1 MTSTTTLF
9 TISMTIA
16 IVGMMNAV
24 PIVLGADV
32 KQAESN
38 LCYAVRLDKE
48 CNAATDQTSC
58 WASDKDCF
66 WIEDQN
72 ICQSP
77 FANMYR
83 AEIET
88 QHNAWTASG
97 MQLCA
102 LSSMSESACTNMQI
116 LGGNVCEWDATSTHS
131 VKCMIKKTG
140 VFADMIY
147 DKFSLNYHLDSSK
160 CWVISSETDCTAD
173 SSCTWTTPPDGGTPY
188 CGLTKTIPDLY
199 DDYCNA
205 TTTWYESLIADDGV
219 CKLRGKEMT
228 CEALETETDCGKES
242 GCSWDDEDNE
252 CDLNTESDG
261 KLQAVRLSGLLSGV
275 KKRTKCS
282 KLGYIGEAACTAD
295 SECEWLGLGEAND
308 CGPTL
313 ATWKTA
319 STSDFGGTYLYGDF
333 TCNLHENENACN
345 ANVMC
350 TWACEHDDHDDHD
363 DHDHR
368 VRHALRHDH
377 RVRHALRTR
386 HDDDDDCACEVK
398 DSIWDPGMCPA
409 EYFPTQSVPAAGI
422 ASATGAVTLTGYTAA
437 QFGDDQKEAF
447 VRGIAMFLNVPVPL
461 VTITH
466 VHDVSSRKRRNL
478 KSSSIEVDYSVS
490 GSVTEVQNIV
500 AALDGAGAQSN
511 IGAALEVAFE
521 ARGLTAPSVTAVTAS
536 AILPSPPPPPPSPA
550 HALEKGTLCIVAIVS
565 AFLLF

>member
-1 MTSTTTLF
+1 MMMTTTTSTTTLF
-9 TISMTIA
+9 TISMMIA
-16 IVGMMNAV
+16 IVGMMNDV

-48 CNAATDQTSC
+48 CNASTDETSC
-58 WASDKDCF
+58 WASDKQCF
-66 WIEDQN
+66 WFDDK
-72 ICQSP
+72 CQSP
-77 FANMYR
+77 FANIYR

-88 QHNAWTASG
+88 QHNAWTSSG
-97 MQLCA
+97 MQMCA
-102 LSSMSESACTNMQI
+102 LGSMSESVCTNI
-116 LGGNVCEWDATSTHS
+116 EGGNTCEWDATSSHS

-147 DKFSLNYHLDSSK
+147 DKFSMNYHLDSSK
-160 CWVISSETDCTAD
+160 CWVISSETNCNAD
-173 SSCTWTTPPDGGTPY
+173 SSCTWTTAPDGGTTY
-188 CGLTKTIPDLY
+188 CGLTKTISDLY

-228 CEALETETDCGKES
+228 CEALETATDCGKES
-242 GCSWDDEDNE
+242 GCSWSDEDNE
-252 CDLNTESDG
+252 CYLNTEFEG
-261 KLQAVRLSGLLSGV
+261 KLQTVRLSGLLSGV

-282 KLGYIGEAACTAD
+282 KLGFVGEASCTAD
-295 SECEWLGLGEAND
+295 SECEWLGLGEANN
-308 CGPTL
+308 CGATL

-319 STSDFGGTYLYGDF
+319 STSDFGGTYLYGDV

-368 VRHALRHDH
+368 VRHALRIRHEVHDG
-377 RVRHALRTR
+377 
-386 HDDDDDCACEVK
+386 DDCWCEVK
-398 DSIWDPGMCPA
+398 ESIWDPGMCPA

-437 QFGDDQKEAF
+437 QFGDDQREAF

-500 AALDGAGAQSN
+500 DALDGAGAQSN
-511 IGAALEVAFE
+511 IGAALEVVFE

-536 AILPSPPPPPPSPA
+536 AILPSPPPSPPPPSSA
-550 HALEKGTLCIVAIVS
+550 HAFEKGTLCIIAIVS

>member
-1 MTSTTTLF
+1 MKTTTTMTSTTTLF

-24 PIVLGADV
+24 PIVLGAGV

-48 CNAATDQTSC
+48 CNAATDETSC
-58 WASDKDCF
+58 WASDKECF
-66 WIEDQN
+66 WFDDK
-72 ICQSP
+72 CQSP
-77 FANMYR
+77 FANIYR

-88 QHNAWTASG
+88 QHNEWTASG

-102 LSSMSESACTNMQI
+102 LSSTSEFACTNAQI
-116 LGGNVCEWDATSTHS
+116 LGGNLCEWDATSSTP
-131 VKCMIKKTG
+131 VKCVIKKTG

-147 DKFSLNYHLDSSK
+147 DKFSLNYHIDSSK
-160 CWVISSETDCTAD
+160 CWLISSETDCNAD
-173 SSCTWTTPPDGGTPY
+173 SSCTWTTPSDGGTTY

-205 TTTWYESLIADDGV
+205 TTTWYDSLVADDGI

-242 GCSWDDEDNE
+242 GCSWSDEDNE
-252 CDLNTESDG
+252 CDLNTEFNG
-261 KLQAVRLSGLLSGV
+261 KIQAVRLSGLLSGV

-282 KLGYIGEAACTAD
+282 KLGYAGEAACTAD

-308 CGPTL
+308 CGATL

-319 STSDFGGTYLYGDF
+319 STSDFGGTYLYGDV
-333 TCNLHENENACN
+333 TCNLHENENACT

-350 TWACEHDDHDDHD
+350 TWACEDG
-363 DHDHR
+363 
-368 VRHALRHDH
+368 
-377 RVRHALRTR
+377 
-386 HDDDDDCACEVK
+386 DCACEVK

-437 QFGDDQKEAF
+437 QFGDDKKEAF

-461 VTITH
+461 VTIIH

-490 GSVTEVQNIV
+490 GDVTEVQNIV

-521 ARGLTAPSVTAVTAS
+521 ARGLTAPSVTAITAS
-536 AILPSPPPPPPSPA
+536 AILPSPPPPPPPPSSA

>member
-1 MTSTTTLF
+1 MMKTTTTMTSTTTLF

-24 PIVLGADV
+24 PIVLGAGV

-48 CNAATDQTSC
+48 CNAATDETSC
-58 WASDKDCF
+58 WASDKECF
-66 WIEDQN
+66 WFDDK
-72 ICQSP
+72 CQSP
-77 FANMYR
+77 FANIYR

-88 QHNAWTASG
+88 QHNEWTASG

-102 LSSMSESACTNMQI
+102 LSSTSEFACTNAQI
-116 LGGNVCEWDATSTHS
+116 LGGNLCEWDATSSTP
-131 VKCMIKKTG
+131 VKCVIKKTG

-147 DKFSLNYHLDSSK
+147 DKFSLNYHIDSSK
-160 CWVISSETDCTAD
+160 CWLISSETDCNAD
-173 SSCTWTTPPDGGTPY
+173 SSCTWTTPSDGGTTY

-205 TTTWYESLIADDGV
+205 TTTWYDSLVADDGI

-242 GCSWDDEDNE
+242 GCSWSDEDNE
-252 CDLNTESDG
+252 CDLNTEFNG
-261 KLQAVRLSGLLSGV
+261 KIQAVRLSGLLSGV

-282 KLGYIGEAACTAD
+282 KLGYAGEAACTAD

-308 CGPTL
+308 CGATL

-319 STSDFGGTYLYGDF
+319 STTDFGGTYLYGDV
-333 TCNLHENENACN
+333 TCNLHENENACT

-350 TWACEHDDHDDHD
+350 TWACEDG
-363 DHDHR
+363 
-368 VRHALRHDH
+368 
-377 RVRHALRTR
+377 
-386 HDDDDDCACEVK
+386 DCACEVK

-437 QFGDDQKEAF
+437 QFGDDKKEAF

-461 VTITH
+461 VTIIH

-490 GSVTEVQNIV
+490 GDVTEVQNIV

-521 ARGLTAPSVTAVTAS
+521 ARGLTAPSVTAITAS
-536 AILPSPPPPPPSPA
+536 AILPSPPPPPPPPSSA

>member
-1 MTSTTTLF
+1 MKTTTTMTSTTTLF

-24 PIVLGADV
+24 PIVLGAGV

-48 CNAATDQTSC
+48 CNAATDETSC
-58 WASDKDCF
+58 WASDKECF
-66 WIEDQN
+66 WFDDK
-72 ICQSP
+72 CQSP
-77 FANMYR
+77 FANIYR

-102 LSSMSESACTNMQI
+102 LSSTSESACTNMQI
-116 LGGNVCEWDATSTHS
+116 LGGNLCEWDATSSTP
-131 VKCMIKKTG
+131 VKCVIKKTG

-147 DKFSLNYHLDSSK
+147 DKFSLNYHIDSSK
-160 CWVISSETDCTAD
+160 CWLISSETDCNAD
-173 SSCTWTTPPDGGTPY
+173 SSCTWTTPSDGGTTY

-205 TTTWYESLIADDGV
+205 TTTWYDSLVADDGI

-242 GCSWDDEDNE
+242 GCSWSDEDNE
-252 CDLNTESDG
+252 CDLNTEFNG
-261 KLQAVRLSGLLSGV
+261 KIQAVRLSGLLSGV

-282 KLGYIGEAACTAD
+282 KLGYAGEAACTAD

-308 CGPTL
+308 CGATL

-319 STSDFGGTYLYGDF
+319 STTDFGGTYLYGDV
-333 TCNLHENENACN
+333 TCNLHENENACT

-350 TWACEHDDHDDHD
+350 TWACEDG
-363 DHDHR
+363 
-368 VRHALRHDH
+368 
-377 RVRHALRTR
+377 
-386 HDDDDDCACEVK
+386 DCACEVK

-437 QFGDDQKEAF
+437 QFGDDKKEAF

-461 VTITH
+461 VTIIH

-490 GSVTEVQNIV
+490 GDVTEVQNIV

-521 ARGLTAPSVTAVTAS
+521 ARGLTAPSVTAITAS
-536 AILPSPPPPPPSPA
+536 AILPSPPPPPPPPSSA

>member
-1 MTSTTTLF
+1 MTTTTTLF
-9 TISMTIA
+9 TISMMIA
-16 IVGMMNAV
+16 MMIVGMMNAV

-32 KQAESN
+32 QAESN

-48 CNAATDQTSC
+48 CNASTDETAC
-58 WASDKDCF
+58 WASDKQCF
-66 WIEDQN
+66 WYDGK
-72 ICQSP
+72 CQSP
-77 FANMYR
+77 FAQIYR
-83 AEIET
+83 AEIEA
-88 QHNAWTASG
+88 QHNAWTSG
-97 MQLCA
+97 IMVGCA
-102 LSSMSESACTNMQI
+102 LGSMSESVCTNMQ
-116 LGGNVCEWDATSTHS
+116 GGNTCEWDATSTHS

-147 DKFSLNYHLDSSK
+147 DKFSMNYNHDSSK
-160 CWVISSETDCTAD
+160 CWVISSETVCNDD
-173 SSCTWTTPPDGGTPY
+173 SSCTWTTSPDDNSTY
-188 CGLTKTIPDLY
+188 CGLTKSISDLY

-228 CEALETETDCGKES
+228 CEALGTATDCGKES
-242 GCSWDDEDNE
+242 GCSWSDEDNE
-252 CDLNTESDG
+252 CELNNEFIG
-261 KLQAVRLSGLLSGV
+261 KLQAIRLSGRLSGV
-275 KKRTKCS
+275 KKHTKCAG
-282 KLGYIGEAACTAD
+282 LGYMGESQCKAD
-295 SECEWLGLGEAND
+295 SECEWLGLGEANN
-308 CGPTL
+308 CGATL

-319 STSDFGGTYLYGDF
+319 STSDFGGTYLYGDV
-333 TCNLHENENACN
+333 TCNRRENENACN

-350 TWACEHDDHDDHD
+350 RWACEHDDHDDH
-363 DHDHR
+363 HG
-368 VRHALRHDH
+368 HDH

-398 DSIWDPGMCPA
+398 ESIWDPGMCPA

-437 QFGDDQKEAF
+437 QFGDDKKEAF

-500 AALDGAGAQSN
+500 NALDGAGAQSN
-511 IGAALEVAFE
+511 IDAALELTFE

-536 AILPSPPPPPPSPA
+536 AILPSPPPPPSSPA

>member
-1 MTSTTTLF
+1 MQFCAQIST
-9 TISMTIA
+9 
-16 IVGMMNAV
+16 
-24 PIVLGADV
+24 
-32 KQAESN
+32 
-38 LCYAVRLDKE
+38 
-48 CNAATDQTSC
+48 
-58 WASDKDCF
+58 
-66 WIEDQN
+66 
-72 ICQSP
+72 
-77 FANMYR
+77 
-83 AEIET
+83 
-88 QHNAWTASG
+88 
-97 MQLCA
+97 
-102 LSSMSESACTNMQI
+102 SESACTNAQN
-116 LGGNVCEWDATSTHS
+116 LGGNACEWDATSTP

-160 CWVISSETDCTAD
+160 CWVISSETDCNAD
-173 SSCTWTTPPDGGTPY
+173 SSCTWTTSPDGGTTY

-228 CEALETETDCGKES
+228 CEALETATDCGKES
-242 GCSWDDEDNE
+242 GCSWSDEDNE
-252 CDLNTESDG
+252 CDLNTEFSG
-261 KLQAVRLSGLLSGV
+261 KITALRHSGLLSGV
-275 KKRTKCS
+275 KKHTKCS
-282 KLGYIGEAACTAD
+282 KLGYIGESQCKAD
-295 SECEWLGLGEAND
+295 SECEWLGLGEEND
-308 CGPTL
+308 CGATL
-313 ATWKTA
+313 ATWKTT
-319 STSDFGGTYLYGDF
+319 STSDFGATYLYGDV
-333 TCNLHENENACN
+333 TCNRHENENACN

-350 TWACEHDDHDDHD
+350 TWACEDG
-363 DHDHR
+363 
-368 VRHALRHDH
+368 
-377 RVRHALRTR
+377 
-386 HDDDDDCACEVK
+386 DCACEVK
-398 DSIWDPGMCPA
+398 ESIWDPGMCPA

-437 QFGDDQKEAF
+437 QFGDDKKEAF

-500 AALDGAGAQSN
+500 NRLDGAGAQSN

-521 ARGLTAPSVTAVTAS
+521 ARGLTAPSVTAITAS
-536 AILPSPPPPPPSPA
+536 AILPSPPPPSSA

>member
-1 MTSTTTLF
+1 MMMSTTTSTTTLF
-9 TISMTIA
+9 TISMMIA
-16 IVGMMNAV
+16 IVGMMNDV

-48 CNAATDQTSC
+48 CNASTDETSC
-58 WASDKDCF
+58 WASDKQCF
-66 WIEDQN
+66 WFDDK
-72 ICQSP
+72 CQSP
-77 FANMYR
+77 FANIYR

-88 QHNAWTASG
+88 QHNAWTSSG
-97 MQLCA
+97 MQMCA
-102 LSSMSESACTNMQI
+102 LGSMSESVCTNI
-116 LGGNVCEWDATSTHS
+116 EGGNTCEWDATSSHS

-147 DKFSLNYHLDSSK
+147 DKFSMNYHLDSSK
-160 CWVISSETDCTAD
+160 CWVISSETDCNAD
-173 SSCTWTTPPDGGTPY
+173 SSCTWTTAPDGGTTY
-188 CGLTKTIPDLY
+188 CGLTKTISDLY

-228 CEALETETDCGKES
+228 CAALETATDCGKES
-242 GCSWDDEDNE
+242 GCSWSDEDNE
-252 CDLNTESDG
+252 CYLNTEFEW
-261 KLQAVRLSGLLSGV
+261 KLQTVRLSGLLSGV

-282 KLGYIGEAACTAD
+282 KLGFVGEASCTAD
-295 SECEWLGLGEAND
+295 SECEWLGLGEANN
-308 CGPTL
+308 CGATL

-319 STSDFGGTYLYGDF
+319 STSDFGGAYLYGDV
-333 TCNLHENENACN
+333 TCNPHENENACN

-368 VRHALRHDH
+368 VRHALRIRHEVHDG
-377 RVRHALRTR
+377 
-386 HDDDDDCACEVK
+386 DDCWCEVK
-398 DSIWDPGMCPA
+398 ESIWDPGMCPA

-437 QFGDDQKEAF
+437 QFGDDQREAF

-500 AALDGAGAQSN
+500 DALDGAGAQSN
-511 IGAALEVAFE
+511 IGAALEVVFE

-536 AILPSPPPPPPSPA
+536 AILPSPPPSPPPPSSA
-550 HALEKGTLCIVAIVS
+550 HAFEKGTLCIIAIVS

>member
-48 CNAATDQTSC
+48 CNATATDQTSC
-58 WASDKDCF
+58 MASDKECF
-66 WIEDQN
+66 WFDDK
-72 ICQSP
+72 CQSP
-77 FANMYR
+77 FANIYR

-97 MQLCA
+97 MLMCG
-102 LSSMSESACTNMQI
+102 LSSTSESACTNMQI
-116 LGGNVCEWDATSTHS
+116 LGGNVCEWDATSTP

-160 CWVISSETDCTAD
+160 CWVISSETNCTAD
-173 SSCTWTTPPDGGTPY
+173 SSCTWTTPPDGGATY

-252 CDLNTESDG
+252 CDLNTEFNG
-261 KLQAVRLSGLLSGV
+261 KIQAIRLSGLLSGV

-282 KLGYIGEAACTAD
+282 KLGFAGEAACTAD

-319 STSDFGGTYLYGDF
+319 STSDFGGTYLYGYF
-333 TCNLHENENACN
+333 TCNLHENENACT

-350 TWACEHDDHDDHD
+350 TWACEDG
-363 DHDHR
+363 
-368 VRHALRHDH
+368 
-377 RVRHALRTR
+377 
-386 HDDDDDCACEVK
+386 DCACEVK
-398 DSIWDPGMCPA
+398 ESIWDPGMCPA

-437 QFGDDQKEAF
+437 QFGDDKKEAF

>member
-1 MTSTTTLF
+1 
-9 TISMTIA
+9 
-16 IVGMMNAV
+16 
-24 PIVLGADV
+24 
-32 KQAESN
+32 
-38 LCYAVRLDKE
+38 
-48 CNAATDQTSC
+48 
-58 WASDKDCF
+58 
-66 WIEDQN
+66 
-72 ICQSP
+72 
-77 FANMYR
+77 MYR
-83 AEIET
+83 AEIEM

-97 MQLCA
+97 MLLCG
-102 LSSMSESACTNMQI
+102 LSSTSESACTNMQI
-116 LGGNVCEWDATSTHS
+116 LGGNVCEWDATSTP
-131 VKCMIKKTG
+131 VKCMINKTG
-140 VFADMIY
+140 VFADLIY

-160 CWVISSETDCTAD
+160 CWVISSETNCTAD

-252 CDLNTESDG
+252 CELNTEFNWKIQS
-261 KLQAVRLSGLLSGV
+261 VRLSGLLSGV

-282 KLGYIGEAACTAD
+282 KLGYAGEAACTAD

-308 CGPTL
+308 CGATL

-319 STSDFGGTYLYGDF
+319 STSDFGGTYLYGYF

-398 DSIWDPGMCPA
+398 ESIWDPGMCPA

-437 QFGDDQKEAF
+437 QFGDDKKEAF

-521 ARGLTAPSVTAVTAS
+521 ARGLTAPSVTAITAS
-536 AILPSPPPPPPSPA
+536 AILPSPPPPSSA

>member
-1 MTSTTTLF
+1 MQFCAQIST
-9 TISMTIA
+9 
-16 IVGMMNAV
+16 
-24 PIVLGADV
+24 
-32 KQAESN
+32 
-38 LCYAVRLDKE
+38 
-48 CNAATDQTSC
+48 
-58 WASDKDCF
+58 
-66 WIEDQN
+66 
-72 ICQSP
+72 
-77 FANMYR
+77 
-83 AEIET
+83 
-88 QHNAWTASG
+88 
-97 MQLCA
+97 
-102 LSSMSESACTNMQI
+102 SESACTNAQN
-116 LGGNVCEWDATSTHS
+116 LGGNACEWDATSTP

-160 CWVISSETDCTAD
+160 CWIISSETDCNAD
-173 SSCTWTTPPDGGTPY
+173 SSCTWTTSPDGGTTY

-242 GCSWDDEDNE
+242 GCSWDDEDKE
-252 CDLNTESDG
+252 CDLNTEFNG

-282 KLGYIGEAACTAD
+282 KLGYAGEAACTAD

-308 CGPTL
+308 CGATL

-319 STSDFGGTYLYGDF
+319 STSDFGGTYLYGDV
-333 TCNLHENENACN
+333 TCNRHENENACN

-350 TWACEHDDHDDHD
+350 TWACEDG
-363 DHDHR
+363 
-368 VRHALRHDH
+368 
-377 RVRHALRTR
+377 
-386 HDDDDDCACEVK
+386 DCACEVK
-398 DSIWDPGMCPA
+398 ESIWDPGMCPA

-461 VTITH
+461 VKITH